1 MIRSY
6 NDHAANERTF
16 LAWVRT
22 GLSAVAVGVVVEKG
36 SLVSLV
42 MAGASSPV
50 IAAHARDCLGNYGGP
65 VIVGIGVAVM
75 LGGGVRLIR
84 NALRIDDQNTYSAD
98 VVRLALALLR
108 RSQREYGAVES
119 TTVLRLTE
127 RSEQNR

>member
-1 MIRSY
+1 MRPLMIRSY

-65 VIVGIGVAVM
+65 GIVRIGVAGM
-75 LGGGVRLIR
+75 LGRGRRLNP
-84 NALRIDDQNTYSAD
+84 NALRI
-98 VVRLALALLR
+98 
-108 RSQREYGAVES
+108 YG
-119 TTVLRLTE
+119 
-127 RSEQNR
+127 QDNY